1 MPETTIMQNFGV
13 LNPDGTISDV
23 ARQKLIDY
31 HQQYSENGQ
40 LDLPF
45 ECTPK
50 GKPNPY
56 HNADLGNKEKY
67 KAWHDRWI
75 DGFYKTLV
83 DALDKPA
90 SSTTFMLPIFDPT
103 GVAAALNLPI
113 PDLSFPAILGAFAMP
128 IPACAAALDIKVDK
142 LPDFTASLFKLIK
155 VPPKLPGI
163 PEIPVPVLPSGDLL
177 FSPPLISLQGFNIAF
192 FKALLPGVLLSFI
205 TDIAKP
211 DFWISFTPAKLF
223 EGACKAVQAAIPPPE
238 TSLPTEYLNNTS
250 MITVAAADLIAA
262 RAANEIVG
270 ATTLLKILGQQRGY
284 TKHKQPNTTK
294 DQEALLNNLVKFKDG
309 LDGGQQNTYFIFP
322 KRESW
327 YGDQFTI
334 DTINALAKHLQD
346 TNIVVGTS
354 NINGVIKQ
362 TAYPLKDGS
371 NQTFTLQIGNMTLK
385 ETKGVYGFIK
395 KEPGWRFN
403 HYSKTHAGS
412 SFDCAYPMRDPDTK
426 LWISGIGDNATT
438 AGFVEEEDVKN
449 SAELMSP
456 YLAGNTTV
464 KGYSSAYEPYTVPGN
479 PGKIDPILLP
489 AYKKTPL
496 SEEDKKALKDAQEV
510 INATPNGP
518 PEAGDEEAAAQQQA
532 AAAAAQATID
542 KMNPPLS
549 QIDVKDFSIKGG
561 VLPHDFAVMFEMGR
575 WIYNDWIPKLMDEGR
590 LLVWN
595 HKNQA
600 ATEKIKFCPIP
611 FIIIGIKIYHVFSYW
626 ASAYIKQAKKNEGP
640 LDKPIAI
647 YKGYGWNVDY
657 GKGMFATHKAHE
669 DHMHWTINRSYAK
682 TGEDG
687 KTYYY
692 FENRG
697 EGNWAINGIDPS
709 GYSFF
714 RYDPQKIELG
724 NGISDEDKQTL
735 ASKEVDANGNI
746 KYVYNARK

>member
-1 MPETTIMQNFGV
+1 MPEITIMQNFGV

-270 ATTLLKILGQQRGY
+270 ATTMLKILGQQRGY
-284 TKHKQPNTTK
+284 RKNQQPPTSL
-294 DQEALLNNLVKFKDG
+294 DQEANLNGLTKF
-309 LDGGQQNTYFIFP
+309 LDGENGGEENTRFIFP
-322 KRESW
+322 NRNSW

-334 DTINALAKHLQD
+334 DTINALAKHMRETPYTQGEYTSW
-346 TNIVVGTS
+346 TNKI
-354 NINGVIKQ
+354 NIETRTYSLRDSTN
-362 TAYPLKDGS
+362 APL
-371 NQTFTLQIGNMTLK
+371 TLYIGNITLK
-385 ETKGVYGFIK
+385 EDKLFFKGENG
-395 KEPGWRFN
+395 PPAGWRFN
-403 HYSKTHAGS
+403 HFSRTHAGS
-412 SFDCAYPMRDPDTK
+412 SFDCAYPMKIPPENAVDSNVGSRWLP
-426 LWISGIGDNATT
+426 GIADNATT
-438 AGFVEEEDVKN
+438 IGDVQEEEITSISKG
-449 SAELMSP
+449 SP
-456 YLAGNTTV
+456 YLGGELTS
-464 KGYSSAYEPYTVPGN
+464 KGYSSADQPYTVEGIP
-479 PGKIDPILLP
+479 PKTLET
-489 AYKKTPL
+489 AYKTAP
-496 SEEDKKALKDAQEV
+496 
-510 INATPNGP
+510 ATTSI
-518 PEAGDEEAAAQQQA
+518 EKQA
-532 AAAAAQATID
+532 AWNIPTADEIKTANENN
-542 KMNPPLS
+542 KNGK
-549 QIDVKDFSIKGG
+549 VKSTIKGI
-561 VLPHDFAVMFEMGR
+561 LPHDFAAMYEMGR
-575 WIYNDWIPKLMDEGR
+575 WLFHDWLPMLKNDGR
-590 LLVWN
+590 LLEWN
-595 HKNQA
+595 STQNNPQQLKTCPIQGILIGEKIFHIFSAWTNVYIKSGGKTGEGALNVPAAMYENLGWKNQHVSL
-600 ATEKIKFCPIP
+600 IY
-611 FIIIGIKIYHVFSYW
+611 GIHP
-626 ASAYIKQAKKNEGP
+626 N
-640 LDKPIAI
+640 
-647 YKGYGWNVDY
+647 
-657 GKGMFATHKAHE
+657 HE
-669 DHMHWTINRSYAK
+669 DHMHWKIKRSRHETRTSDGANVYFFRNEDEGRYDK
-682 TGEDG
+682 TRDKPSNDG
-687 KTYYY
+687 SDKTLP
-692 FENRG
+692 
-697 EGNWAINGIDPS
+697 I
-709 GYSFF
+709 FF
-714 RYDPQKIELG
+714 RYEPRNIELG
-724 NGISDEDKQTL
+724 SEIAEEDKKML
-735 ASKEVDANGNI
+735 ATSTKKDATGKTI
-746 KYVYNARK
+746 YYYDARI